1 MTLVDPNYVDDGA
14 LRPQDQVDLNWFIQA
29 RDRAL
34 VGDGGVP
41 FFSGREH
48 EVSEC
53 REMINRL
60 SSGIQSNATIVVE
73 GPPGAGKSALLAQF
87 HEEMMQLRPTESSPR
102 QWLPVFLGAH
112 LAESPKGIA
121 SAIDSAIAT
130 HLGSELLKG
139 SSSRTPDLADR
150 LQAAIGQNL
159 SMEGLLDVAR
169 RLGERGGSAFGMSI
183 GAKRHVP
190 VTTLEDAV
198 ARRFDQWDEWQIVLL
213 IDEAQQVSDEHEGDF
228 KGTLSSIHQGGI
240 GAPIS
245 FCAFG
250 LTGTWDALEKVG
262 VSRSL
267 AGTDIQLATLH
278 EADARKAVRRCF
290 DAFDVC
296 NGEAW
301 EDAIVARSALWPQH
315 LATYLTSAMSEI
327 RDNAQDRS
335 ASSALDARNA
345 SLTAAIAQGD
355 KGRRQFYARRL
366 GRLTRDHARFQEY
379 AETVSAL
386 FKEKGGPL
394 SWQEVKSALVEGHD
408 GIGDEDLDGF
418 TEAARHAGLMQR
430 TPSMKGYG
438 VPIPSFAGFIL
449 SEPLPAV
456 IEPEG
461 LTKDATSAN
470 DDLASIP

>member
-1 MTLVDPNYVDDGA
+1 MTLVDPNYIDDGA
-14 LRPQDQVDLNWFIQA
+14 LRPQDRVDLNWFIQA

-34 VGDGGVP
+34 VGEGGVP
-41 FFSGREH
+41 FFSGRER

-87 HEEMMQLRPTESSPR
+87 HEEMMQLRPTESGQR
-102 QWLPVFLGAH
+102 QWLPVFLGAN

-130 HLGSELLKG
+130 RLGSLLLQGG
-139 SSSRTPDLADR
+139 SGRAPDLADR

-159 SMEGLLDVAR
+159 SMKGLKDVAR

-183 GAKRHVP
+183 GAKRYAP
-190 VTTLEDAV
+190 ITTLEDAM

-250 LTGTWDALEKVG
+250 LTGTWDALERVG

-267 AGTDIQLATLH
+267 AGTDIQLAPLR

-290 DAFDVC
+290 HAFDVR
-296 NGEAW
+296 NGQAW
-301 EDAIVARSALWPQH
+301 EDAIVVRSALWPQH

-327 RDNAQDRS
+327 RHKAQDRS
-335 ASSALDARNA
+335 ASNVLDVHHA

-355 KGRRQFYARRL
+355 KGRRQYYARRL

-394 SWQEVKSALVEGHD
+394 SWRDVRSALTEGHN
-408 GIGDEDLDGF
+408 GISDEDLDGF
-418 TEAARHAGLMQR
+418 TEAAQHAGLMQR
-430 TPSMKGYG
+430 TPSTKGYG

-449 SEPLPAV
+449 SEALPAV
-456 IEPEG
+456 VEPESPAE
-461 LTKDATSAN
+461 DARLGNDGFAN
-470 DDLASIP
+470 VS